1 MKKLTIFAEGGI
13 IPDENTNVQTVGNV
27 VALRRSISRLLTT
40 KLTNKDLD
48 VDIELR
54 GGISDAIKTFKANAD
69 AKTQPCFLLID
80 SDVPPH
86 QLHTRITDQ
95 ALEAYQELVFFMV
108 QEMEAWIL
116 SQPDKIQECYK
127 HLKFTGATSIA
138 EGVELKG
145 KNVEDIKK
153 PSDLLKIILPRYF
166 VDTSR
171 EKPKK
176 KKYASKLTDASEL
189 LNALDVERLYTEI
202 SEVKRLIDALNAV

>member
-1 MKKLTIFAEGGI
+1 MKKLTIFAEGGATTN
-13 IPDENTNVQTVGNV
+13 ENTNVQTVGGV
-27 VALRRSISRLLTT
+27 EVLRRSISRLLTT

-54 GGISDAIKTFKANAD
+54 GGVANAIQTFKTNVD

-80 SDVPPH
+80 SDVPPL
-86 QLHTRITDQ
+86 QLHTRITAQ
-95 ALEAYQELVFFMV
+95 ALEDYKDLVFFMV

-138 EGVELKG
+138 EGEELKG

-176 KKYASKLTDASEL
+176 KKYASKLTDASLL